1 MKGTGHV
8 PGELGTQREL
18 PRTLREAWPV
28 AVFPLPLGMSWAC
41 SPLVHRLAQKL
52 TKTQSILYVFLDYR
66 SIIIESYTGLGWK
79 GP

>member
-28 AVFPLPLGMSWAC
+28 AVFPLPLGMSC
-41 SPLVHRLAQKL
+41 SKAHFQRNDCTFSLPYLSCPKELPKGVL
-52 TKTQSILYVFLDYR
+52 TDCFLSFYPD
-66 SIIIESYTGLGWK
+66 K
-79 GP
+79 